1 MKGLRYFLRSKD
13 RLNISSAAISG
24 IKKPRVWRRQLGWT
38 LKQRRTRSGHH
49 KEGNLKLRWSAGGDC
64 IADFRLHIWISILI
78 TLQLNSYI
86 TFLHLTNHLQ
96 SCSHMMMMISRSV
109 VLAKQ
114 MLSSNAGD
122 SLLKSNLTQVKE
134 IQLLEIHIWGRLDLG
149 NWSLPAAQSDGNSEF
164 TINKIPPC
172 SMFTIVV
179 TTMGVKVEDGLTR
192 ITTIHHPWPAS
203 SGWRW
208 RFNEVLSVAVPM
220 DPSHHLHR
228 PIFHFPQVSKQ
239 LLKTKKRDVMGIFT
253 AWPTTSPHYLVQ
265 IFLGAVQ

>member
-24 IKKPRVWRRQLGWT
+24 IKKPRVWRRQLGCT

-86 TFLHLTNHLQ
+86 TYLHLANMIYIFLNHLQ

-122 SLLKSNLTQVKE
+122 SLLKSNLAQVKE
-134 IQLLEIHIWGRLDLG
+134 IQLLEIQIWFEEGLIWKIGLCPLH
-149 NWSLPAAQSDGNSEF
+149 NQMAIQNS
-164 TINKIPPC
+164 
-172 SMFTIVV
+172 
-179 TTMGVKVEDGLTR
+179 
-192 ITTIHHPWPAS
+192 
-203 SGWRW
+203 
-208 RFNEVLSVAVPM
+208 
-220 DPSHHLHR
+220 
-228 PIFHFPQVSKQ
+228 Q
-239 LLKTKKRDVMGIFT
+239 
-253 AWPTTSPHYLVQ
+253 
-265 IFLGAVQ
+265 

>member
-24 IKKPRVWRRQLGWT
+24 IKKPRVWRRQLGCT

-86 TFLHLTNHLQ
+86 TYLHLANMIYIFLNHLQ

-122 SLLKSNLTQVKE
+122 SLQVKE
-134 IQLLEIHIWGRLDLG
+134 IQLLEIHIWLEEGLIWEIGLCPLH
-149 NWSLPAAQSDGNSEF
+149 NQMAIQNS
-164 TINKIPPC
+164 
-172 SMFTIVV
+172 
-179 TTMGVKVEDGLTR
+179 
-192 ITTIHHPWPAS
+192 
-203 SGWRW
+203 
-208 RFNEVLSVAVPM
+208 
-220 DPSHHLHR
+220 
-228 PIFHFPQVSKQ
+228 Q
-239 LLKTKKRDVMGIFT
+239 
-253 AWPTTSPHYLVQ
+253 
-265 IFLGAVQ
+265 